1 MIRSVKWWISVL
13 LILSIVL
20 LVEADKDYYALL
32 DVPKNA
38 PLSQIKK
45 HFKKLSRVY
54 HPDKNPGDSSAS
66 DKFMEVAEGN

>member
-1 MIRSVKWWISVL
+1 MIRSVTLWICVL
-13 LILSIVL
+13 LTLSIVL
-20 LVEADKDYYALL
+20 LVEAGKDYYAIL

-66 DKFMEVAEGN
+66 DKFMEIAEGD

>member
-1 MIRSVKWWISVL
+1 MIRSVILWISVL
-13 LILSIVL
+13 FVFSILLS
-20 LVEADKDYYALL
+20 VEAGKDYYAIL

-66 DKFMEVAEGN
+66 EKFMEIAEGN